1 MIALSGWSG
10 RSDRLPGQPSVRALS
25 LGLVAGG
32 VYFVGTIYWVG
43 GVVAEFGGLVTPLA
57 LTTMLLLAIYLAF
70 FPAVSAVIISK
81 AITHLGTRAL
91 LLAPGPWV
99 ATEFLRGELFG
110 GFPWVPLGNSQIEVL
125 SVLQLASVF
134 GVYGISALLV
144 FISALIA
151 LAILGNS
158 KERIIS
164 ITIAIVLVGSIV
176 TWGGLRISGESLVRE
191 GKSLRVGLVQG
202 NISQEDKWN
211 PQEGNR
217 ILTTHTRLTREA
229 VAAGAD
235 LVIWPESSV
244 PFMFEEDVERRK
256 IINGLVQETDT
267 PILLGSNQLERG
279 PPARLYNAA
288 FFLTP
293 DKKRATV
300 YRKIHLVPFGEYIP
314 FRDWLFFV
322 SPLVDGVAEFAP
334 GISTTMLPLGNH
346 LISTAICYE
355 VVYPGLS
362 QEAVRNGSE
371 LLTNITNDAW
381 YGHTSAPFQHFD
393 LATMRAV
400 EQGRYLV
407 RAANTG
413 ISGIVDP
420 YGRILQESE
429 IFTETVL
436 VGEVRLLTKRTLYS
450 IFGDVVAYLSIVLT
464 IIMLLVVS
472 KIRMLWRLG
481 LSVRRV
487 D

>member
-1 MIALSGWSG
+1 M
-10 RSDRLPGQPSVRALS
+10 
-25 LGLVAGG
+25 
-32 VYFVGTIYWVG
+32 YFVGTIYWVG
-43 GVVAEFGGLVTPLA
+43 GVVAEFGGLATPLA
-57 LTTMLLLAIYLAF
+57 LTTTLLLAIYLAF
-70 FPAVSAVIISK
+70 FPAVSAVIISQSI
-81 AITHLGTRAL
+81 ARLGMRAL

-125 SVLQLASVF
+125 PVLQLASVF
-134 GVYGISALLV
+134 GVYGISSLLV
-144 FISALIA
+144 FVSALIA
-151 LAILGNS
+151 LAMLGNP

-164 ITIAIVLVGSIV
+164 ITTVIVLISSISA
-176 TWGGLRISGESLVRE
+176 WGGLRISEESLVQE

-217 ILTTHTRLTREA
+217 ILTTHIRLTREA

-235 LVIWPESSV
+235 FVIWPESSV
-244 PFMFEEDVERRK
+244 PFMFEEDVERGK
-256 IINGLVQETDT
+256 IINGLVQEMGT
-267 PILLGSNQLERG
+267 PILLGSNQLEKG

-288 FFLTP
+288 FLITP
-293 DKKRATV
+293 DKKRAIV
-300 YRKIHLVPFGEYIP
+300 YRKIHLVPFGEYVP
-314 FRDWLFFV
+314 FRNWLFFV
-322 SPLVDGVAEFAP
+322 SPLVNGVAEFAP
-334 GISTTMLPLGNH
+334 GTSITMLPLGNH

-362 QEAVRNGSE
+362 QKAVRAGSE
-371 LLTNITNDAW
+371 LLTTITNDAW

-420 YGRILQESE
+420 YGRILKESE

-450 IFGDVVAYLSIVLT
+450 IFGDVISYLSIALT

-472 KIRMLWRLG
+472 KTRILWRLG